1 MRLDR
6 RTTRTRRLVL
16 TALVLAV
23 LFAGCGSSDDGSKD
37 SGSSGERPTTPTRVQ
52 ITAPAP
58 NQVVGPETT
67 LTVNLIDGKVVDRTT
82 GPLTP
87 DEGHIH
93 VLLDGKLVNMAYD
106 TSQPLTGLTPGNHT
120 VTVEFVAVDHAP
132 FKNAPKAAVIFSS
145 Q

>member
-1 MRLDR
+1 MRTK
-6 RTTRTRRLVL
+6 RTWRLLL
-16 TALVLAV
+16 TALALAV
-23 LFAGCGSSDDGSKD
+23 LAAGCGGGGGDDGSKD
-37 SGSSGERPTTPTRVQ
+37 SGSSGGERPTTPTRIQ

-58 NQVVGPETT
+58 NQVVGAETP
-67 LTVNLIDGKVVDRTT
+67 LTVNLIGGKVVDRTT
-82 GPLTP
+82 GLTP

-93 VLLDGKLVNMAYD
+93 VLLDGKLVNMAYE
-106 TSQPLTGLTPGNHT
+106 TTQQLTGLTPGNHT